1 MAGQNLRGLT
11 VANEL
16 KLWQPESGEL
26 LPRGV
31 NTPVEITSYAQQLS
45 KKDKTQISAAFDGRF
60 YEMGMSFLWSRTI
73 AALKNELANVGVSLV
88 GEMLGKLDVEEDDD
102 IDDILTTKESIRL
115 AEELGVVSSTDA
127 MRLRHTNEII
137 SHFSQLSTSENDSEE
152 IDESE
157 AIASLKA
164 CVKAVLGK
172 PQVEVAAKFIEFRDA
187 LDSKSLSKDDPL
199 VGMLSASPYFFQKL
213 AITILVNAVKKGTG
227 AQLEIS
233 LANIN
238 VLLPSVWS
246 NLRDTERWHVGHTYA
261 ELYSDGKST
270 AVSGVKSALSKVKGF
285 DYVPE
290 NLRSATFLKAAAA
303 IVEAHEGMN
312 NFYNELSPL
321 RGLSK
326 LGTTIPTPAL
336 GECISAILCARL
348 GNEYG
353 VANNAQVLAK
363 ELLDGMTPER
373 WEYYLNQVLPGD
385 VRILNKLGHHKPM
398 TRWIDLVNN
407 YEFNELDI
415 KNKEVKEMVGAI
427 MSRKENRI
435 KSARLNLLY
444 KYYGKK

>member
-1 MAGQNLRGLT
+1 MT
-11 VANEL
+11 NEL

-26 LPRGV
+26 LPKGV
-31 NTPVEITSYAQQLS
+31 NTPTEITSYAQQLS
-45 KKDKTQISAAFDGRF
+45 KKDKKQIAAAFDGEF
-60 YEMGMSFLWSRTI
+60 YEMGMNFLWTRTI
-73 AALKNELANVGVSLV
+73 AALKKELSNVGVSLV
-88 GEMLGKLDVEEDDD
+88 GEMLGKSDIEEDDD
-102 IDDILTTKESIRL
+102 LDDILTTKDAIRL

-152 IDESE
+152 IDGAE
-157 AIASLKA
+157 AISSLKA

-172 PQVEVAAKFIEFRDA
+172 PQIEVAAKFIEFRAA
-187 LDSKSLSKDDPL
+187 LDAKSLAKDDPL
-199 VGMLSASPYFFQKL
+199 VGMLGASPYFFQKL
-213 AITILVNAVKKGTG
+213 AISILMNAAKQRTG

-238 VLLPSVWS
+238 VLLPTVWS

-261 ELYSDGKST
+261 ELYSAGKST

-290 NLRSATFLKAAAA
+290 NLRSDTFLKAAAS

-321 RGLSK
+321 RSLSK

-336 GECISAILCARL
+336 GECISAILCVRL

-353 VANNAQVLAK
+353 VANNAQTLAR
-363 ELLDGMTPER
+363 ELLDGLTPER
-373 WEYYLNQVLPGD
+373 WTYYLNQVLPGD
-385 VRILNKLGHHKPM
+385 VRILNKLGYSKPLA
-398 TRWIDLVNN
+398 RWVDIVKSYDFDSLN
-407 YEFNELDI
+407 I
-415 KNKEVKEMVGAI
+415 KNKEVNALISAALSKSE
-427 MSRKENRI
+427 SRL
-435 KSARLNLLY
+435 KSARSKLLH